1 MLLSPDSMPPIQFR
15 DYICAM
21 LRKCNLNSSP
31 SEVPR
36 KRIKLVH
43 SKKFPVIHEMS
54 TLLIGNYLWINA
66 MCFTKETYWNAMG
79 VILPGLSTKD

>member
-1 MLLSPDSMPPIQFR
+1 MPPIQFR

-54 TLLIGNYLWINA
+54 TLLIEI
-66 MCFTKETYWNAMG
+66 TYGSMQC
-79 VILPGLSTKD
+79 VLPKKHIEMQWA